1 MNEGS
6 YYDGEA
12 IEEPEFV
19 GEFYDLGFDR
29 SEVVDT
35 DEQ

>member
-1 MNEGS
+1 MNEGI

-19 GEFYDLGFDR
+19 GEFYGLGFDW

>member
-1 MNEGS
+1 MNEGI
-6 YYDGEA
+6 YFDGEA

>member
-1 MNEGS
+1 MNEGI

>member
-1 MNEGS
+1 MNEGI
-6 YYDGEA
+6 YYDGKA

-19 GEFYDLGFDR
+19 GEFYDLGFDW